1 MLRIWINNN
10 PLKFWLLSSLL
21 LFILPLGSGHL
32 FDWDEINFAENARE
46 MVLSKNFLAV
56 QLNFEPFFEKPP
68 LFIWLQALSFSL
80 LKTFQN
86 IPLTSME
93 FAARLPNAII
103 GSISIL
109 SLYSIGKKIYNQNF
123 GHWWAFAYLVSLAPH
138 IYASSGIIDP
148 TFNLFIFLAI
158 FFTWKSI
165 QLKPFL
171 YSIIASIFLGFAML
185 TKGPVALLIWGL
197 TCLFYL
203 IFRKSSIP
211 NLTKAL
217 INGIGIFIF
226 SSLIFLSWY
235 FALSLE
241 YGWGIFSEFI
251 QYQIRLLTTGD
262 AGHGQ
267 PFYYHFIILLLV
279 VFPISGFAF
288 PELFRFK
295 KIKSLETYP
304 EPDFEALMRIL
315 FWTVLILFSLVKTK
329 IIHYSSM
336 CWIPMT
342 FIGAKILYDYQNK
355 GWRFS
360 VMDRIILGILG
371 NCIGIVFLL
380 VPYIGR
386 NSFEIIPFI
395 QDKFAQGNLQAPVEW
410 PVLTYAIGALLVI
423 FTNYW
428 VWIKINR
435 GVQGI
440 INYFVVFIGIT
451 VFVSTS
457 LLPRVEGYT
466 QRTLID
472 FCEAKAFQDVY
483 VETIGFKSY
492 AHYLYFEKQKKSID
506 AESLLNAKKLDKPAF
521 FIMKNTVEDKYRY
534 HPNLIFIKEE
544 NGFLFYKKK

>member
-68 LFIWLQALSFSL
+68 LFIWLQALSFSF
-80 LKTFQN
+80 LKTFQD

-165 QLKPFL
+165 QSKPFL
-171 YSIIASIFLGFAML
+171 NSIIASIFLGFAML

-211 NLTKAL
+211 NLPKAL
-217 INGIGIFIF
+217 INGIVIIIL

-295 KIKSLETYP
+295 KIKSLQTYP

-342 FIGAKILYDYQNK
+342 FIGAKILYDYQNH

-360 VMDRIILGILG
+360 IKDRIILGIIG
-371 NCIGIVFLL
+371 NCIGIIFLL

-410 PVLTYAIGALLVI
+410 PILTYGIGALLLI

-435 GVQGI
+435 GVQGL

-451 VFVSTS
+451 VFTSIS